1 MSQATVRIPAP
12 LRPLVGGLSEVTA
25 PGETVEDVLVR
36 LGADHAGFLDRV
48 LGPGGELRAFVNIYI
63 DDRNVRSIDG
73 LRSKVSD
80 GDTIHIVPAVA
91 GGRK

>member
-1 MSQATVRIPAP
+1 MSHATVRIPAP
-12 LRPLVGGLSEVTA
+12 LRPLVGGVSEITA

-36 LGADHAGFLDRV
+36 LGADHAGFLERV

-91 GGRK
+91 GGRR